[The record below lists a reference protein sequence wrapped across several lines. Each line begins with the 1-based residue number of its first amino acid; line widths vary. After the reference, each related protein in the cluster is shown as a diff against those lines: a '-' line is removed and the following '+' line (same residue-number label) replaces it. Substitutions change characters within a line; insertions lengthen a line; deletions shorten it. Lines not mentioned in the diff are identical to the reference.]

1 VRVAIHQPQYWPW
14 PPYLHK
20 MLAADVFVY
29 LDVAQFNKNGL
40 QNRNR
45 VKTAAGATWLTLPVR
60 HRLGQTIQEVQIAD
74 PRAFD
79 KHVKTLDSAYS
90 GAPGYDRWRESLR
103 EFFDG
108 RGSSLL
114 SAAVD
119 STEWLL
125 DRLGAGPRRVSA
137 SELENVRG
145 HGSTLVAS
153 ICATLGATEYLAGR
167 GGLEYME
174 REHFGAI
181 GCRVSVQ
188 EWQSPVYEQRF
199 PQVGFV
205 ADLSALDLVLNR
217 PDDASELLESAGGW
231 TLHWDAA

>member
-20 MLAADVFVY
+20 VLAADVFVY
-29 LDVAQFNKNGL
+29 LDIAQFNKNGL

-60 HRLGQTIQEVQIAD
+60 HHLGQTISEAQIAD
-74 PRAFD
+74 TGAFT
-79 KHVKTLDSAYS
+79 KHVKTLGSAYS
-90 GAPGYDRWRESLR
+90 GAPGYERWRDELH
-103 EFFDG
+103 EFFDH
-108 RGSSLL
+108 RGSSLC
-114 SAAVD
+114 SVAVE

-125 DRLGAGPRRVSA
+125 DRVGGAPRCVAA
-137 SELENVRG
+137 SELENVGGRG
-145 HGSTLVAS
+145 SMLVAS
-153 ICATLGATEYLAGR
+153 ICEALGATEYLTGR

-174 REHFGAI
+174 REHFVAI

-188 EWQSPVYEQRF
+188 EWSSPTYEQRF

-217 PDDASELLESAGGW
+217 PDDASATIESAGGW
-231 TLHWDAA
+231 TSHWDIA